1 METRDS
7 VATMAKISF
16 TFENLKSKING
27 NWYFGQSNEEHQILL
42 KTSKVKLIETL
53 EECRLDKA
61 QSSFETEEL
70 NVFNVQH
77 FWLEAY
83 PTTHKSG

>member
-1 METRDS
+1 
-7 VATMAKISF
+7 
-16 TFENLKSKING
+16 
-27 NWYFGQSNEEHQILL
+27 
-42 KTSKVKLIETL
+42 
-53 EECRLDKA
+53 LDKA